1 MENMDKKGCE
11 MCGHNCA
18 GGSCSCGMH
27 GGHGCHGGKFRVVR
41 LILKLIL
48 IALIFMFGFSLGQ
61 MTGFIKAGYGRG
73 ITGGENNYG
82 YGMMRGNGYYFSQNV
97 PQGPTLPAPATVK

>member
-61 MTGFIKAGYGRG
+61 MTGFIKAGYGEG
-73 ITGGENNYG
+73 YG
-82 YGMMRGNGYYFSQNV
+82 RGMMRGNGYYFSQTV
-97 PQGPTLPAPATVK
+97 PQDVVPTPQ